1 MSSPAEES
9 PAQRAARLRRER
21 REAKIKEGGAAR
33 LDKITSLS
41 GRTPASLHEETS
53 SPSPSPQ
60 PESRPQQPAPPAP
73 APPAFP
79 TTAPAPTPVQPQ
91 TNPPTFPDRSQ
102 PEPEL
107 DPETLQAQQEL
118 FRALLRQPAPSPN
131 PQQRQLP
138 DSAAAPNPAGDLLGL
153 DARDPTLKILNSLMS
168 SSAGGGGSGNPLE
181 NINLADLG
189 LGDGKESSTDL
200 LTNLGLPPFLANL
213 IGDAMRQKT
222 DAEKREIM
230 VWKIVHLVFAIVAGM
245 YLLFVLG
252 SSVSVYGRAPP
263 APATARDPFTV
274 FMTGEVVLSGARA
287 LLRSRGKG
295 FGLGLGVQLV
305 RDVIRDG
312 SLMVFLFGMATWWLG
327 DRLV

>member
-1 MSSPAEES
+1 MSSAAEES

-33 LDKITSLS
+33 LEKITSLS
-41 GRTPASLHEETS
+41 GRPPASVHEEPS
-53 SPSPSPQ
+53 ASPSPQ
-60 PESRPQQPAPPAP
+60 PEFLSQHTAPPPPAP
-73 APPAFP
+73 VFP
-79 TTAPAPTPVQPQ
+79 TTAPTPAQSQ
-91 TNPPTFPDRSQ
+91 TNPPTFPDHSQ
-102 PEPEL
+102 AESEL

-131 PQQRQLP
+131 PQQQLRGP
-138 DSAAAPNPAGDLLGL
+138 GGAAAPNPAGDLLGL
-153 DARDPTLKILNSLMS
+153 DAQDPTLKLLNSLMAS
-168 SSAGGGGSGNPLE
+168 SSGGGGSGNPLE

-213 IGDAMRQKT
+213 IGNAMRKKT

-230 VWKIVHLVFAIVAGM
+230 IWKVVHLVFAAVAGL

-252 SSVSVYGRAPP
+252 SAVNVYGRAPP

-274 FMTGEVVLSGARA
+274 FMTGEVVLTGARA
-287 LLRSRGKG
+287 LLRSREQGG
-295 FGLGLGVQLV
+295 GVGLGMGVQLV
-305 RDVIRDG
+305 RDVMRDG
-312 SLMVFLFGMATWWLG
+312 SLVVFLFGLASWWYG
-327 DRLV
+327 ERLV